1 MSEEVIGLIGPLEG
15 KGEGNLAR
23 RFALV
28 FTNDELVCVKIG
40 GTLSLFTQLLS
51 KSLEV
56 GYGLPTIDDIYNHIV
71 DKRVDELK
79 EMQVQDLLDLDELN
93 FSIPYDDIERIEV
106 NKKSVLSPKGRRI
119 IDIATRNKKYWF
131 RIVDINSYQ
140 YCVNLVQKIPPNKPR
155 F

>member
-1 MSEEVIGLIGPLEG
+1 LSEEVIGLIGPLEG

-28 FTNDELVCVKIG
+28 FTNDELICVKIG

-51 KSLEV
+51 ESLDV
-56 GYGLPTIDDIYNHIV
+56 GYGLPTIGDIYSYIV
-71 DKRVDELK
+71 NKRVGELK

-93 FSIPYDDIERIEV
+93 FSIPYDEIVRIEV
-106 NKKSVLSPKGRRI
+106 QKKSVLSPKGRRI
-119 IDIATRNKKYWF
+119 IDIATRNRKYWF
-131 RIVDINSYQ
+131 RIVDIGSYD
-140 YCVNLVQKIPPNKPR
+140 YCVNLVQNIPLKYR

>member
-28 FTNDELVCVKIG
+28 FTNNELVCVKIG
-40 GTLSLFTQLLS
+40 GTLSLLTPLFS
-51 KSLEV
+51 ESLEV
-56 GYGLPTIDDIYNHIV
+56 GFGLPTISDIYNYIV
-71 DKRVDELK
+71 DKRVGELK

-93 FSIPYDDIERIEV
+93 FSIPYDDIMRIEV
-106 NKKSVLSPKGRRI
+106 QKKSVLSPKGRRI
-119 IDIATRNKKYWF
+119 IDIATRDRKYWF
-131 RIVDINSYQ
+131 RIVDIKSYD
-140 YCVNLVQKIPPNKPR
+140 YCVNLIENIPLKYR

>member
-71 DKRVDELK
+71 DKRVGELK
-79 EMQVQDLLDLDELN
+79 EMRVQDLLDLDELN
-93 FSIPYDDIERIEV
+93 FSILYDDIERIEV

-131 RIVDINSYQ
+131 RIVDINSYE
-140 YCVNLVQKIPPNKPR
+140 YCVNLVKKIPTKYR